1 MDINDTKNAQK
12 SDKIFYCNI
21 CDCSFSKK
29 CDLNRHFLT
38 MKHKKIQNDTKGIKN
53 AQNAHRPFKCSYCN
67 RSYKYHSG
75 LWRHMKTCEYASKQL
90 VVKEDETEYK
100 EIIDQQMKIIQNQQ
114 EMLAET
120 IPKIGNT
127 TNNIE
132 NTINDNRTINN
143 VNINL
148 FLNGDCQN
156 AMTIDSFVEQL
167 KLGMHELNRT
177 GELGFVNGMIEIFK
191 DSLEKLETTERPI
204 HCTDAKRCTMYVK
217 NEAGWEKD
225 VDSATTKKMVKAV
238 KKKNCSNL
246 DEWADNHPG
255 SREGK
260 DPHGQE
266 YIDLVTEATGGD
278 IIDGHEINTNM
289 NKIVKGIAKT
299 VKLNVDNSGNM
310 VEE

>member
-1 MDINDTKNAQK
+1 MVLNKEQDEYKYK
-12 SDKIFYCNI
+12 CVLCNYS
-21 CDCSFSKK
+21 CKRLTN
-29 CDLNRHFLT
+29 LNRHYESQKHIQNEIGTLKKT
-38 MKHKKIQNDTKGIKN
+38 VNEQKYYCSDCGRIYHTRSGLWKHKKM
-53 AQNAHRPFKCSYCN
+53 CN
-67 RSYKYHSG
+67 N
-75 LWRHMKTCEYASKQL
+75 KQM
-90 VVKEDETEYK
+90 VVKEDESEYK

-127 TNNIE
+127 TNNIENNIE

-260 DPHGQE
+260 DPHGPE

-278 IIDGHEINTNM
+278 VIDGHEIKTNV
-289 NKIVKGIAKT
+289 NKIVKGIAKS